1 MLNLILM
8 SNQHLI
14 ERRFFTL
21 DDISEFLG
29 GGFSFRVE
37 DVVGWGD
44 EDLGILFYVERERG
58 VSFIV

>member
-1 MLNLILM
+1 M